1 MGTCGKITGNIT
13 IHVFRA
19 LEGQVT
25 EDGAEKAF
33 QEIKAENSPNLVRD
47 IILEIQ
53 EAP

>member
-1 MGTCGKITGNIT
+1 MGTCGKITGNIAV
-13 IHVFRA
+13 HVFRV
-19 LEGQVT
+19 LEGEVT
-25 EDGAEKAF
+25 KDGVQKAF